1 MKVRKSLAAFA
12 LAAAAVATAAG
23 CSSSNDTVSDA
34 TNKASAAVESAS
46 AAVQSAVGDATNA
59 VVGLQTSDAQ
69 VIIRKAV
76 DPATGMTDINT
87 VVDTTNPATKAAIV
101 AYAKGSNM
109 AGYTP
114 DVYTVKEVKANGT
127 DKATV
132 TVSVKSPHSPQPVDI
147 PLTYVK
153 VDGTW
158 KLSGDA
164 VTQLASMG
172 GQHGG

>member
-1 MKVRKSLAAFA
+1 MKVRKTLAALA

-23 CSSSNDTVSDA
+23 CSSSTDTVSEA
-34 TNKASAAVESAS
+34 TSKASTAIE
-46 AAVQSAVGDATNA
+46 SAVGEATNA

-76 DPATGMTDINT
+76 DPATGMDQIDT

-114 DVYTVKEVKANGT
+114 EVYTVKEVKADGT

-132 TVSVKSPHSPQPVDI
+132 TVAVASPHSPQPVD
-147 PLTYVK
+147 LTLSYVK

-164 VTQLASMG
+164 VTQLSSMG